1 MIGRNTISW
10 HEEDSQTPSPYALG
24 ALTSMLAA
32 LGIVAVAA
40 LALFNSIT
48 RLQNF
53 SPDSLAYIDVAQ
65 NWAAGRGFCHSA
77 LISYGQRDWGNQALL
92 PPCTLWA
99 PLYPM
104 GIGVLHWMGLPAWGV
119 ALAIPFGALALFLV
133 AIYRLCRHIYN
144 DSAAWL
150 AVMVLSMY
158 GPVYLCARFAWS
170 EMPALACLALAFW
183 FLVSAR
189 EKCGRLFISG
199 IFFGLTFAARYVLF
213 PAIGLGVLILMWS
226 SFSTRK
232 DAVQEH
238 GHLARDVNQTRN
250 PTTDKMPLLLCRV
263 GALLLAFSVVA
274 ACVLGHNWMSD
285 GTFLGPGRTSSKI
298 GLWTNLQHAAYVL
311 CFGAIPSDWTSVEPV
326 VAHQRLWVCLGVVC
340 LGLAVLDRRF
350 GAIRRIADTPPRL
363 LLPLWGIG
371 YCLMLVVYRTMV
383 EIDPIGPR
391 LLAPGLAF
399 LVPSFVAAAVA
410 WIGPAK
416 WCYRAVLALIIGV
429 ALYQE
434 VHVYLA
440 NPPMAF
446 ASHQLDSP
454 RLRWIAQN
462 TTERDLIVG
471 DSTMDIPVYC
481 GFRHTLC
488 LLPGAS
494 DQYLDY
500 AGLCAFLKSHAG
512 DFERAFLVF
521 RAGIPTN
528 SSADEA
534 QWREMFGP
542 FIADL
547 VFKRL
552 GAYPG
557 ISIGPDV
564 RRTYVF
570 TVDLARF

>member
-1 MIGRNTISW
+1 MIGRSAISW
-10 HEEDSQTPSPYALG
+10 RDEGFQTPSPYALG
-24 ALTSMLAA
+24 TLTSILAA
-32 LGIVAVAA
+32 LGIVALAS

-77 LISYGQRDWGNQALL
+77 LISYGPRDWANQALL

-99 PLYPM
+99 PLYPLCM
-104 GIGVLHWMGLPAWGV
+104 GVLHWMGLPAWAA
-119 ALAIPFGALALFLV
+119 ALAIPFGALAFFLV
-133 AIYRLCRHIYN
+133 AIYRLCRYLYN
-144 DSAAWL
+144 DTAAWL
-150 AVMVLSMY
+150 AVAVVSMY

-170 EMPALACLALAFW
+170 EMPALACLAWAFW
-183 FLVSAR
+183 FLVSVLRHDGLGAPVSLPANTQEVGR
-189 EKCGRLFISG
+189 DAGAPGNGRLIVSG
-199 IFFGLTFAARYVLF
+199 VLFGLAFAARYVLF
-213 PAIGLGVLILMWS
+213 PTVGLGVLMLIIQYPWRAGLRRAATL
-226 SFSTRK
+226 FGGF
-232 DAVQEH
+232 A
-238 GHLARDVNQTRN
+238 
-250 PTTDKMPLLLCRV
+250 
-263 GALLLAFSVVA
+263 VVA
-274 ACVLGHNWMSD
+274 ACVLGHNWLSD
-285 GTFLGPGRTSSKI
+285 GTLLGPARAASQI

-311 CFGAIPSDWTSVEPV
+311 CFGAIPSDWTPVEPIA
-326 VAHQRLWVCLGVVC
+326 AHLRLWACLGVVC
-340 LGLAVLDRRF
+340 LGLAALDRRL
-350 GAIRRIADTPPRL
+350 GAVRRIANTPARL

-399 LVPSFVAAAVA
+399 LVPPAVAAAVA

-416 WCYRAVLALIIGV
+416 RCYRAALGLLIGV
-429 ALYQE
+429 ALFQE
-434 VHVYLA
+434 GQVYLA

-446 ASHQLDSP
+446 VSHQLDSP
-454 RLRWIAQN
+454 RLRWIARN

-494 DQYLDY
+494 EQFLDH
-500 AGLCAFLKSHAG
+500 AGLRAFLKSPAG
-512 DFERAFLVF
+512 DFERAFLVL

-528 SSADEA
+528 SAEDEA
-534 QWREMFGP
+534 QWRETFGP

-547 VFKRL
+547 VFRRL

-557 ISIGPDV
+557 ISGGPEV
-564 RRTYVF
+564 RRTHVF
-570 TVDLARF
+570 TIDLPRL